1 MKKPAFSDL
10 VLARW
15 KMSIYLKK
23 TERGFFYHIQ
33 SSFFFL
39 QNFDLPYY
47 GVNIS
52 IEMVGA
58 FVLLWYKH
66 KYSGQYC
73 KRQELAPS
81 SANHLFKL
89 THLVS
94 TSKIRKI

>member
-1 MKKPAFSDL
+1 MEN
-10 VLARW
+10 V
-15 KMSIYLKK
+15 YLFK
-23 TERGFFYHIQ
+23 EDWEGFFLSY
-33 SSFFFL
+33 SEFFFFL

-73 KRQELAPS
+73 KRPELAPS
-81 SANHLFKL
+81 SANYLL
-89 THLVS
+89 NLP
-94 TSKIRKI
+94 I